1 MPFFSCANFAGL
13 FSLQLLTFV
22 CRTPRTLS
30 GGGIIRASTPS
41 SNGLEKRPKL
51 RFPGFD
57 EPWRAEKLSDFA
69 ERVTRKNSNNETDLP
84 LTISSKDGLVDQISY
99 FNKTVASKDMSG
111 YYLLRN
117 GEYAYNKSY
126 SVGYDFG
133 SIKRLDRYP
142 MGALSTLYICFALKK
157 HDTDFI
163 KVYFDSLKWYKEIYM
178 ISAEGARNHGLL
190 NVPTDEFF
198 ATKHYLPENTTEQRK
213 IADFLIAL
221 DRRIDAQQSLV
232 DNLKK
237 YKRGVMQ
244 RIFRQ
249 LPSQDGAEWACVR
262 LGDIF
267 KKVSRRNAD
276 GVIKNVITNSAEYG
290 LIPQRDFFDKD
301 IAVDG
306 NTANYYVIE
315 NGDFVYNPRKSN
327 SAPYGPF
334 NRYTLSEQ
342 GIISPLY
349 TCLVLQADISPS
361 YLAWYF
367 KSDAWYRYIY
377 DNGSQGVRHDRV
389 SMTDDLLMGIPV
401 MYPSHEKQL
410 LYADILDVVETRLQA
425 TQKTLDLLS
434 KTRDGYM
441 RQLFI

>member
-1 MPFFSCANFAGL
+1 MANV
-13 FSLQLLTFV
+13 S
-22 CRTPRTLS
+22 
-30 GGGIIRASTPS
+30 S
-41 SNGLEKRPKL
+41 SNGLEKRPKI

-69 ERVTRKNSNNETDLP
+69 ERITRKNSNNETDLP

-157 HDTDFI
+157 HNTDFI

-198 ATKHYLPENTTEQRK
+198 ATKHYLPENTAEQRK

-221 DRRIDAQQSLV
+221 ARRIDAQQSLV

-237 YKRGVMQ
+237 YKRGLFNQIFSAISKSSQCRKLRELVRVSGGKTPSMSNSLYWNGDIVWISSKDMKSSRIFGSELKITNLALNEMTLYHPGTLLLVARSGILKHSLPLAILEVDATINQDIKALQVHGCNAFYLYYAILSQEDTIIRTLVKTGTTVQSLMMDSFLNIEIPTPDIDQQQ
-244 RIFRQ
+244 RI
-249 LPSQDGAEWACVR
+249 
-262 LGDIF
+262 I
-267 KKVSRRNAD
+267 
-276 GVIKNVITNSAEYG
+276 
-290 LIPQRDFFDKD
+290 DKL
-301 IAVDG
+301 AKLEK
-306 NTANYYVIE
+306 YVE
-315 NGDFVYNPRKSN
+315 VQEKE
-327 SAPYGPF
+327 
-334 NRYTLSEQ
+334 LS
-342 GIISPLY
+342 
-349 TCLVLQADISPS
+349 
-361 YLAWYF
+361 
-367 KSDAWYRYIY
+367 
-377 DNGSQGVRHDRV
+377 
-389 SMTDDLLMGIPV
+389 
-401 MYPSHEKQL
+401 
-410 LYADILDVVETRLQA
+410 
-425 TQKTLDLLS
+425 LLS
-434 KTRDGYM
+434 QM
-441 RQLFI
+441 RNGLLQQLFI

>member
-1 MPFFSCANFAGL
+1 MANV
-13 FSLQLLTFV
+13 S
-22 CRTPRTLS
+22 
-30 GGGIIRASTPS
+30 S

-57 EPWRAEKLSDFA
+57 EPWKAERLSDFA
-69 ERVTRKNSNNETDLP
+69 DRVTRKNSKNEIDLP
-84 LTISSKDGLVDQISY
+84 LTISSKDGLVDQESY

-111 YYLLRN
+111 YYLLKN
-117 GEYAYNKSY
+117 GEFAYNKSY

-142 MGALSTLYICFALKK
+142 MGALSTLYICFALKR
-157 HDTDFI
+157 HDSDFI
-163 KVYFDSLKWYKEIYM
+163 KAYFDSLKWYREIYM

-190 NVPTDEFF
+190 NVPTEEFF
-198 ATKHYLPENTTEQRK
+198 DTKHYLPESTGEQRK

-244 RIFRQ
+244 HIFHQRYAQ
-249 LPSQDGAEWACVR
+249 GDEMWTCVR

-267 KKVSRRNAD
+267 KKVSRRNTD
-276 GVIKNVITNSAEYG
+276 GMVKNVITNSAEYG

-315 NGDFVYNPRKSN
+315 EGDFVYNPRKSIT
-327 SAPYGPF
+327 APYGPF
-334 NRYTLSEQ
+334 NRYALSER

-349 TCLVLQADISPS
+349 TCLVLQSDINPS

-367 KSDAWYRYIY
+367 RSDAWHRYIY

-401 MYPSHEKQL
+401 MFPDHATQQV
-410 LYADILDVVETRLQA
+410 YADMLDKVESRLQA
-425 TQKTLDLLS
+425 AQKEYELLI
-434 KTRDGYM
+434 KLKDGYVQ
-441 RQLFI
+441 QLFI